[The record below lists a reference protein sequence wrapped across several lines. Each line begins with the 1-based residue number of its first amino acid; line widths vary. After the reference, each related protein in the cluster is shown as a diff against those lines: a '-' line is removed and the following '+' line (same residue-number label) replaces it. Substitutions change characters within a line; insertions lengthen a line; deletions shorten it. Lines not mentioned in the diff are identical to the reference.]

1 MPNDYF
7 QFRQFTVRQGRC
19 AMKVGTDGT
28 LLGAWA
34 ELPIH
39 SHPLPSAPITSH
51 PFPFLPSTPPLV
63 LDIGTGTGLIAL
75 MMAQRFPQALVVGID
90 IDGEAV
96 GQARENVAA
105 SPFAD
110 RITIVEGDVTA
121 VAPSHLT
128 AGTPVSANHIS
139 EDPTAAPVARFS
151 AIVSNPPYFVDALQ
165 APDHRRTMAR
175 HATTLTYAEL
185 LSTARRLL
193 TDDGVLSV
201 VVPFDCRQRFDAEAS
216 LAGFFKVR
224 ECAVKTTPQK
234 PPRRYLL
241 AYALHAAEPEL
252 TTGVIEDHPGVRSNW
267 YKQLTKDFYL

>member
-1 MPNDYF
+1 
-7 QFRQFTVRQGRC
+7 
-19 AMKVGTDGT
+19 MKVGTDDT

-151 AIVSNPPYFVDALQ
+151 AIVSNPP
-165 APDHRRTMAR
+165 
-175 HATTLTYAEL
+175 
-185 LSTARRLL
+185 
-193 TDDGVLSV
+193 
-201 VVPFDCRQRFDAEAS
+201 
-216 LAGFFKVR
+216 
-224 ECAVKTTPQK
+224 
-234 PPRRYLL
+234 
-241 AYALHAAEPEL
+241 
-252 TTGVIEDHPGVRSNW
+252 
-267 YKQLTKDFYL
+267 